1 MKTNVIAVA
10 GIGLLVL
17 FAAGF
22 AGIFEIRLASAQVDA
37 TSSPSIDTPLSTTT
51 PDSDVAA
58 TSTIAEVVATSTDTA
73 VATSQATSTPPKE
86 APTVGLTKV
95 HIIGTKYIDY
105 FTDGTTTFAFPG
117 DPAIDSHFNVPNAQ
131 IPTHEGLTWVHTT
144 GQHLYDTPSGNLEVG
159 EYAAQADNS
168 YIENAPPFVSSTSTP
183 AELPASATNGSAT
196 DTPSTTSSVASSS
209 APDASATVPGPS
221 DNFASTSVQSELDV
235 SASTRQRSPSRR
247 RATNPRTQHEQSR
260 ATVGQASA
268 SKVTNLLL

>member
-22 AGIFEIRLASAQVDA
+22 ASIFEIRLASAQVDA

-58 TSTIAEVVATSTDTA
+58 TSTIAEVVATSTDTS

-105 FTDGTTTFAFPG
+105 FTDGTTTYAFPG
-117 DPAIDSHFNVPNAQ
+117 DPTIDSHFNVPDAP
-131 IPTHEGLTWVHTT
+131 IPTHEGLTWDHST
-144 GQHLYDTPSGNLEVG
+144 GQYLYDTPSGDLEVG
-159 EYAAQADNS
+159 DYAVQPNGL
-168 YIENAPPFVSSTSTP
+168 YIENAPSFISSIS
-183 AELPASATNGSAT
+183 
-196 DTPSTTSSVASSS
+196 
-209 APDASATVPGPS
+209 TVPTLNS
-221 DNFASTSVQSELDV
+221 SEMGTTTV
-235 SASTRQRSPSRR
+235 S
-247 RATNPRTQHEQSR
+247 
-260 ATVGQASA
+260 
-268 SKVTNLLL
+268 